1 MRDGHGRVDPGRGLV
16 RIPRVL
22 VDVEDRGDGWTVRVR
37 GAGITAGY
45 GMAAVLVTDVDGL
58 PRRVP
63 AGRTDP
69 PGPPA
74 EPAAAAAPDPL
85 PGPGLVPGAQLA
97 AEPWSGPR
105 SPHPGFWHGRGAGL
119 RPGAHQDRPPG
130 QFHHPSQIY
139 RSGDRMPPPR
149 PEPGVSPSFGPGG
162 TDPELA
168 AVCAGDPDA
177 ICGLLARIAGRDLRD
192 GDAELYG
199 RWLFE
204 CLLAPVWQRLLAA
217 PAVRAAQGVELALR
231 WPADDVALAGLV
243 WEAMHDGEAP
253 LAGHRRV
260 LVAVT
265 RVVPAATPAPAT
277 IRRVPRVLFVSGA
290 ALDDA
295 VIRPGAMFMGLVR
308 TFEAEGLC
316 VSRAMTNATLADLGE
331 ACALFAPDIVHLVA
345 HGDVEENRA
354 VLRVADPGEPD
365 GFRHVDGET
374 LALALRGPAGMPAAV
389 ILSACGS
396 ARPGG
401 ADAGG
406 PGAAW
411 GEWAGAGGG
420 TGVGTGGRPAGNA
433 DAPADA
439 SRAAGRSLAAELAL
453 RGVPIVVAMSGEV
466 SEQASRM
473 FTRRFVRAVQQGASV
488 VDAAAAGRRAA
499 LLRGDPPSRYLDW
512 AMPTLVLAE
521 NVPPDLRV
529 VDPAPV
535 LGLRRAA
542 EILGLR
548 RAPVFI
554 GHDTV
559 LAATDAL
566 AAPAAE
572 TCPGFVA
579 AVAEGP
585 ISGLGGSRLLREVGL
600 RLLRTGHLPLLVGP
614 FGDGAAPPDLRAV
627 VSQILEKAIEIA
639 EVLRIDPPPLTV
651 LDADPGLRLAATV
664 SPQALRGVGAE
675 DRFDLL
681 GDAVAEFAAGTAPL
695 RGPGLRHRL
704 ARDLTALAD
713 AAVAAG
719 EPFGAAT
726 RVVVLGDEVHRWVGG
741 LRPLLAMIR
750 RDGLGS
756 PDRPIPVVVTASL
769 LEDEGV
775 FLKQFRDR
783 QAGQPGFVFPEL
795 ARMSR
800 ASAILGYQWVLL
812 HPWQAE
818 YPFVYTAARN
828 ASRVKIEE
836 SLAHLNGIP
845 TAVRKDLYLLA
856 EILTTLETFVA
867 ADDEGAMRAY
877 EEQFR

>member
-1 MRDGHGRVDPGRGLV
+1 
-16 RIPRVL
+16 
-22 VDVEDRGDGWTVRVR
+22 
-37 GAGITAGY
+37 
-45 GMAAVLVTDVDGL
+45 
-58 PRRVP
+58 
-63 AGRTDP
+63 
-69 PGPPA
+69 
-74 EPAAAAAPDPL
+74 
-85 PGPGLVPGAQLA
+85 
-97 AEPWSGPR
+97 
-105 SPHPGFWHGRGAGL
+105 
-119 RPGAHQDRPPG
+119 
-130 QFHHPSQIY
+130 
-139 RSGDRMPPPR
+139 MPPPR
-149 PEPGVSPSFGPGG
+149 SALGAGPPSGPDGA
-162 TDPELA
+162 DPALA
-168 AVCAGDPDA
+168 AVCAGDQGE
-177 ICGLLARIAGRDLRD
+177 ISGLLARIAGRDLRD

-217 PAVRAAQGVELALR
+217 PAVRAARGVELALR
-231 WPADDVALAGLV
+231 WPADDTALAGLV

-253 LAGHRRV
+253 LAGHPRA

-265 RVVPAATPAPAT
+265 RVVPAATPAPVT
-277 IRRVPRVLFVSGA
+277 IRRVPRVLFVAGS

-295 VIRPGAMFMGLVR
+295 VIRPGAMFMGLMR
-308 TFEAEGLC
+308 AFEAEGLC

-331 ACALFAPDIVHLVA
+331 ACARFAPDVVHLVA
-345 HGDVEENRA
+345 HGDVDEHRG

-365 GFRHVDGET
+365 GFRFVDGET
-374 LALALRGPAGMPAAV
+374 LALALRGPAGMPVAV

-396 ARPGG
+396 ARPAGQDAGG
-401 ADAGG
+401 QDAGG
-406 PGAAW
+406 PGD
-411 GEWAGAGGG
+411 G
-420 TGVGTGGRPAGNA
+420 PAGIT
-433 DAPADA
+433 DALPDA
-439 SRAAGRSLAAELAL
+439 ARAAGRSLAAELAL

-542 EILGLR
+542 ESLGLR
-548 RAPVFI
+548 QAPVFI

-559 LAATDAL
+559 LAATEAL

-579 AVAEGP
+579 VVAEGP

-614 FGDGAAPPDLRAV
+614 FGDGAAPTDLRAV
-627 VSQILEKAIEIA
+627 VSQVLEKAIMIA
-639 EVLRIDPPPLTV
+639 EVLGIDPPPLTV
-651 LDADPGLRLAATV
+651 LDADPDSRLAVTV
-664 SPQALRGVGAE
+664 SPQAFLGVDVE
-675 DRFDLL
+675 ERFDLL
-681 GDAVAEFAAGTAPL
+681 NDAVAEFAAGTAPL

-704 ARDLTALAD
+704 ARDLGALAD
-713 AAVAAG
+713 AAAAAG
-719 EPFGAAT
+719 EPFGATT
-726 RVVVLGDEVHRWVGG
+726 RVVVLGDEVHRWVGA

-769 LEDEGV
+769 LAEEGI
-775 FLKQFRDR
+775 FLKQFRDG

-795 ARMSR
+795 APMPR

-812 HPWQAE
+812 HPWQRR